1 MENAEKAGNDP
12 RTIISRVLNWI
23 KDKINAIRR
32 GTGIGSK
39 DDLAALE
46 KAQKL
51 WQDMYDVAT
60 ARQNEKVIGKEVKRF
75 DKQGNPVDGD
85 GKLIVEKTNSVDE
98 LSDDDFTN
106 PSRSVELPK
115 IPDNVDKA
123 IGAKGKPVIIK
134 KNIFE
139 KNARDHADLTP
150 EQSREILV
158 SALYNTNLYGQNK
171 KVSQPHRWVVI
182 NTRDKVGKNRL
193 LLLEVNETKD
203 NTEVVH
209 WHYLDDRGVEK
220 IKRQAE
226 REGGQLLM
234 LPSDASEEAGAL
246 SSRTHDLSS
255 IGKDTDSSANAQGKW
270 RKRYEDELREA
281 KEWLQREHPG
291 ETITEED
298 VANEVDLNDESNF
311 YAEAEDAVG
320 PARVKAIAH
329 ELRVKQIEAVKK
341 KLTVENILSTHQGH
355 YSHGDAVYD
364 LRYFG
369 FWLHESGNKKG
380 KYDLTV
386 NTKWHDGIRYNPY
399 YSQTYKGISQER
411 AEILMKEAAERE
423 MNVGSVVV
431 PLSRLVEELDGRE
444 KIGENDAD
452 ARLSVRNTGYTTR
465 DDGTSLSNR
474 AKDAEDEGSF
484 TAGKFKSRYKVS
496 GDAFD
501 ALEKL
506 GVVEKSE
513 WHHTGKRFKESDFF
527 SWKDS
532 DHIGGDTDYGSGEQ
546 AGLHARYMENKKEID
561 RLAADFKKRS
571 WEYEDEEPV
580 REMSYDQFCGERY
593 RRLPALSREEY
604 LTDEQRRE
612 KERLHAE
619 ISGNERGLSSYGR
632 YLEHR
637 DVDERYDGLA
647 FENYKKAEEE
657 TLRPKYDE
665 LERENAAR
673 MERNRTLDERNA
685 RTDGKEAAAMRML
698 ELMGYGH
705 DDALR
710 EVKSAS
716 KIGKRQEA
724 MERREQRRKEAE
736 AEYEKKAA
744 VIDGKREKWLAD
756 YIKKGKVR
764 EVTRVPLG
772 EAPENFVETK
782 REMNGRYGWFES
794 SARYNL
800 PEYVSGYAFDSKRLA
815 DSYRKF
821 DGRKK
826 DAYRELVS
834 GADLDFDPV
843 ETARRNSEM
852 RRSEQEGADA
862 RFSISDDLT
871 AKYGDRWLT
880 EQTNDDGRHTTQ
892 VKNTINS
899 YKKFV
904 DWVREDSK
912 GEPVSILDAS
922 SGLGLGTEWMRENG
936 MMVDDVEP
944 YPSENRIAPTYK
956 SYADIDKKYDYI
968 ISNAVLNVI
977 PDDWRAGLLHDMADK
992 LNVGGKLVINVRGAE
1007 SIRKQGIEGKTR
1019 ITLDDPSEILV
1030 LRPDGSIKAYQKG
1043 FTKAELKAW
1052 CEDELGGGYSVEVA
1066 NKKNAGGS
1074 YDTAVV
1080 VTKNNESTTNGSAS
1094 ELGQPIR
1101 EDAAVA
1107 NFGAKIANNSE
1118 RTKRLDKLSLEID
1131 KNGSLGS
1138 HQLLHEINV
1147 ALNTEMSE
1155 EDGRRQ
1161 STDRSMYYDLGGGV
1175 SLRVSDHQGNADTFA
1190 RVGHPNDNYGI
1201 VIKLSRSRFKE
1212 RDGVDYLEYVYYG
1225 DRIGDA
1231 DRQSEIVE
1239 GLRDFLST
1247 GDFGALPH
1255 PDRIN
1260 PSGKFKKKGN
1270 GNDDARLSVR
1280 EAESEEREE
1289 RTLMG
1294 VHNISERKLADAI
1307 RLGGLANPSLAVID
1321 TRNGMHTDYGKISL
1335 IPRSDLIDSRS
1346 GRNAGTWAGDAW
1358 TPTYPQ
1364 VEKIM
1369 SDKGRDAYYEDVRGV
1384 SDNRELTGRLK
1395 MVWDNYLEGR
1405 DPDDLAYWF
1414 FKDQGVEP
1422 EKVFFDSGF
1431 SEKQRKR
1438 YAELTDNGR
1447 KGFGEMSDDERSG
1460 IISMM
1465 AEQEG
1470 ITTEEKL
1477 AKYRNLRERNAELL
1491 AKDDL
1496 RPFKKVM
1503 LQRTIDEID
1512 KYGLTLSPVNNFL
1525 YGMKQALKNDGKLDV
1540 DGTLKKSRDK
1550 IQTDGKE
1557 EDFRH
1562 WLEEKERRYG
1572 VKEMLFDGYTRDGDR
1587 KYVPN
1592 TVENASRMMNRE
1604 PEANSGGQ
1612 TGFGASRAMLLEKM
1626 HTLADIRKQKG
1637 KLKGIDEDS
1646 EQLYKAA
1653 SDEMFEVVKALSDMQ
1668 KISDNPFSNVEYAN
1682 ARLNE
1687 ALGKKDPIGYL
1698 NKEFGY
1704 KISKDGEFSRRLKS
1718 MVETLGNLPVKYFE
1732 TKFRRPVRLNEF
1744 AVAVVP
1750 EKTSAEVV
1758 KALKDAG
1765 LDVRTYDGTEEGR
1778 QKVTMDAVRDRD
1790 DVRFSLGDK
1799 LSDPMGSVRGAVE
1812 RVGKAEDRERDV
1824 KELFD
1829 RTRQRGIDTADR
1841 ILDDATATDKQRH
1854 QRMTDVI
1861 REVTRIDGLRKA
1873 GKETVR
1879 ERVRSIADTLTEM
1892 IPATDEFTRGEVKR
1906 LIGKI
1911 DKAMDVKDVKR
1922 NVREA
1927 VNIVLKSAER
1937 DVDAETVRLRKTK
1950 GKRLDADSQLKQG
1963 QLDLKGQHV
1972 LNEFNRVA
1980 DDVAVDLD
1988 QLEQQYS
1995 GEMGNMDL
2003 SEVQRANAAD
2013 KLDGVKLAQLYRKS
2027 VKEKDQNI
2035 SELNEMKRAEEEK
2048 IYNFRKRLVFDA
2060 DGNVVKNKRTG
2071 EVRTETVKT
2080 PVIQSVI

>member
-1 MENAEKAGNDP
+1 MA
-12 RTIISRVLNWI
+12 SI
-23 KDKINAIRR
+23 KDKINAIRK

-46 KAQKL
+46 KAQRL

-60 ARQNEKVIGKEVKRF
+60 ARQNEKVEGKEVEKGGPTARDKAEEIRRTAAHFAEETAEEAAAFDKRVAEMDDAELLAYMREDGKGDVNKAHHPSVYDEYDYRHGGEQADAYERYLKQLEDSGTTLEQAEEMLGNLQKDKGRLATEDRADLLGQEEALLDYIAGLEKIHY

-85 GKLIVEKTNSVDE
+85 GKLILEKTTINGLTGE
-98 LSDDDFTN
+98 DFSN

-139 KNARDHADLTP
+139 KNKANHP
-150 EQSREILV
+150 ELKPSQSKMILAN
-158 SALYNTNLYGQNK
+158 ALYSTNLYGQT
-171 KVSQPHRWVVI
+171 QPLTRPNYWVVI
-182 NTRDKVGKNRL
+182 RTSDPNKVAV
-193 LLLEVNETKD
+193 LEVSEKKD
-203 NTEVVH
+203 N
-209 WHYLDDRGVEK
+209 VE
-220 IKRQAE
+220 IVGWRYAGERQLEELRKQSE
-226 REGGQLLM
+226 REDGQLLILTSDKEAAAGLST
-234 LPSDASEEAGAL
+234 LPSDVSAFKG
-246 SSRTHDLSS
+246 
-255 IGKDTDSSANAQGKW
+255 TDSS
-270 RKRYEDELREA
+270 
-281 KEWLQREHPG
+281 
-291 ETITEED
+291 
-298 VANEVDLNDESNF
+298 SN
-311 YAEAEDAVG
+311 
-320 PARVKAIAH
+320 P
-329 ELRVKQIEAVKK
+329 Q
-341 KLTVENILSTHQGH
+341 
-355 YSHGDAVYD
+355 
-364 LRYFG
+364 
-369 FWLHESGNKKG
+369 
-380 KYDLTV
+380 
-386 NTKWHDGIRYNPY
+386 
-399 YSQTYKGISQER
+399 
-411 AEILMKEAAERE
+411 
-423 MNVGSVVV
+423 
-431 PLSRLVEELDGRE
+431 E
-444 KIGENDAD
+444 KIGESDAD

-484 TAGKFKSRYKVS
+484 TAGKFKSRYKIS

-532 DHIGGDTDYGSGEQ
+532 DHIGGDTDYGAGEQ

-593 RRLPALSREEY
+593 RRLPVLSREEY
-604 LTDEQRRE
+604 LTEEQKRE

-637 DVDERYDGLA
+637 DIDERYDGMA

-657 TLRPKYDE
+657 TLRPEYAE

-673 MERNRTLDERNA
+673 LERNRTLDERNA
-685 RTDGKEAAAMRML
+685 RTEGKEAAAMRML

-756 YIKKGKVR
+756 YMKKGKVR
-764 EVTRVPLG
+764 EVTRVPSG

-821 DGRKK
+821 DERKN

-899 YKKFV
+899 YKKFG

-1052 CEDELGGGYSVEVA
+1052 CEDELGGGYSVEIA

-1101 EDAAVA
+1101 EDAALA
-1107 NFGAKIANNSE
+1107 NVGAKIANNSE

-1131 KNGSLGS
+1131 KNGALGS

-1147 ALNTEMSE
+1147 VLNTEMSE
-1155 EDGRRQ
+1155 EDGRRL

-1175 SLRVSDHQGNADTFA
+1175 SLRVSDHQGDASTFL
-1190 RVGHPNDNYGI
+1190 RHNHPNDNYGI
-1201 VIKLSRSRFKE
+1201 VIKLSRSRFKV
-1212 RDGVDYLEYVYYG
+1212 RDGVDYIEYVYYG

-1231 DRQSEIVE
+1231 GRQSEIVE

-1270 GNDDARLSVR
+1270 GNEDARLSV
-1280 EAESEEREE
+1280 
-1289 RTLMG
+1289 
-1294 VHNISERKLADAI
+1294 
-1307 RLGGLANPSLAVID
+1307 
-1321 TRNGMHTDYGKISL
+1321 
-1335 IPRSDLIDSRS
+1335 
-1346 GRNAGTWAGDAW
+1346 
-1358 TPTYPQ
+1358 
-1364 VEKIM
+1364 
-1369 SDKGRDAYYEDVRGV
+1369 
-1384 SDNRELTGRLK
+1384 
-1395 MVWDNYLEGR
+1395 
-1405 DPDDLAYWF
+1405 
-1414 FKDQGVEP
+1414 
-1422 EKVFFDSGF
+1422 
-1431 SEKQRKR
+1431 
-1438 YAELTDNGR
+1438 
-1447 KGFGEMSDDERSG
+1447 
-1460 IISMM
+1460 
-1465 AEQEG
+1465 
-1470 ITTEEKL
+1470 
-1477 AKYRNLRERNAELL
+1477 
-1491 AKDDL
+1491 
-1496 RPFKKVM
+1496 
-1503 LQRTIDEID
+1503 
-1512 KYGLTLSPVNNFL
+1512 
-1525 YGMKQALKNDGKLDV
+1525 
-1540 DGTLKKSRDK
+1540 
-1550 IQTDGKE
+1550 
-1557 EDFRH
+1557 
-1562 WLEEKERRYG
+1562 
-1572 VKEMLFDGYTRDGDR
+1572 
-1587 KYVPN
+1587 
-1592 TVENASRMMNRE
+1592 
-1604 PEANSGGQ
+1604 
-1612 TGFGASRAMLLEKM
+1612 
-1626 HTLADIRKQKG
+1626 
-1637 KLKGIDEDS
+1637 
-1646 EQLYKAA
+1646 
-1653 SDEMFEVVKALSDMQ
+1653 
-1668 KISDNPFSNVEYAN
+1668 
-1682 ARLNE
+1682 
-1687 ALGKKDPIGYL
+1687 
-1698 NKEFGY
+1698 
-1704 KISKDGEFSRRLKS
+1704 
-1718 MVETLGNLPVKYFE
+1718 
-1732 TKFRRPVRLNEF
+1732 
-1744 AVAVVP
+1744 
-1750 EKTSAEVV
+1750 
-1758 KALKDAG
+1758 
-1765 LDVRTYDGTEEGR
+1765 
-1778 QKVTMDAVRDRD
+1778 RD
-1790 DVRFSLGDK
+1790 DVRFSLGDR
-1799 LSDPMGSVRGAVE
+1799 LSDPIGSVRGAVE

-1824 KELFD
+1824 KEQFD

-1937 DVDAETVRLRKTK
+1937 DVDAETMRLRKTK

-1972 LNEFNRVA
+1972 LDEFNRVA

-1988 QLEQQYS
+1988 QLEQQYA

-2048 IYNFRKRLVFDA
+2048 IYNFKKRLVFDA
-2060 DGNVVKNKRTG
+2060 DGNVVRNKRTG

-2080 PVIQSVI
+2080 PVIQSVISNSFWGCN